1 MLRQRTMDSRLPIW
15 IEGTVDTIAKAFQ
28 PERIVLFG
36 SHARGE
42 ADQESDIDL
51 FIEMET
57 SLSPPERAIAI
68 SELFGLR
75 PWSMDLIVYTPA
87 EVEKLQGIHGTL
99 LSQIE
104 QEGQVLYEKT

>member
-1 MLRQRTMDSRLPIW
+1 METQLPKW
-15 IEGTVDTIAKAFQ
+15 LEHTVDTIAEAFQ

-36 SHARGE
+36 SHARKE
-42 ADQESDIDL
+42 SDEESDIDL

-75 PWSMDLIVYTPA
+75 PWSLDLIVYTPA

-104 QEGQVLYEKT
+104 REGQVLYEKV